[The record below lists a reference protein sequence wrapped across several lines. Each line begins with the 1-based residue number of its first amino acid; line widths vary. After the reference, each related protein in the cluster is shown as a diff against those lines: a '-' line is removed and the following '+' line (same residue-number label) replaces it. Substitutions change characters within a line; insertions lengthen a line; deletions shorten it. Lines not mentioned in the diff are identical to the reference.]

1 MMVDSKF
8 WEAYIQYSKYNIK
21 FYQESSSSVKIIS
34 KNMVVNLDAHS
45 FSLKDINQSR
55 FVQLAFCQEHLF
67 SWISIISNSQ

>member
-8 WEAYIQYSKYNIK
+8 SEAYIQYSNYNIK
-21 FYQESSSSVKIIS
+21 FYQESSSSVKIVS

-55 FVQLAFCQEHLF
+55 FVHLAFCQEHRF
-67 SWISIISNSQ
+67 SSISIISNSE